1 MFRNKP
7 GKKYAEH
14 GYRKDKL
21 FFLNVLKISGSG
33 VWGIPAGVTFLIF
46 GVKMLNL
53 HAVVTGPKKGK
64 LEADSRCD
72 WGQVKG

>member
-33 VWGIPAGVTFLIF
+33 VWGIPAGVIFLIF
-46 GVKMLNL
+46 GVKPYIWSQDTEFACSGNW
-53 HAVVTGPKKGK
+53 
-64 LEADSRCD
+64 S
-72 WGQVKG
+72 